1 MAQRRHHYERAFE
14 EYLRTT
20 RIPYVAVNEARKAL
34 LPERAALRTTRA
46 GEDPES
52 LKNFDFVIYGDTPNL
67 LVEIKGRKLP
77 PLRLKDGTPGKA
89 RLESWVTMDDI
100 ESLMRWQELF
110 GSGYEAAFVFIYWCA
125 DTPPDGLFGELIEH
139 QGRWYTLRA
148 ITLGDYISAM
158 KVRSPRWRTLH
169 LSTADFDRLA
179 APFAPPSA
187 ASAHA
192 GAGESPVFDPFAR
205 NTLGDNPAR
214 NPVFA

>member
-14 EYLRTT
+14 QYLRGT
-20 RIPYVAVNEARKAL
+20 RIPYVAVNEARKSL
-34 LPERAALRTTRA
+34 LPERAPLTTQRQD
-46 GEDPES
+46 EDPES

-77 PLRLKDGTPGKA
+77 QIRLKDGTPGKP

-110 GSGYEAAFVFIYWCA
+110 GSGYEAAFVFVYWCA
-125 DTPPDGLFGELIEH
+125 DTPPDGLFGELVEH

-148 ITLGDYISAM
+148 ITLGDYTSAM
-158 KVRSPRWRTLH
+158 KVRSPRWRTVH

-179 APFAPPSA
+179 GPFAPSMLAMGAESA
-187 ASAHA
+187 PD
-192 GAGESPVFDPFAR
+192 SPVFDPLSTGSDRDNQRR
-205 NTLGDNPAR
+205 NR
-214 NPVFA
+214 VFA

>member
-14 EYLRTT
+14 QYLRTT

-34 LPERAALRTTRA
+34 LPDRAALRGSRA
-46 GEDPES
+46 GGDPES

-77 PLRLKDGTPGKA
+77 RVRLKDGRPGKP

-100 ESLMRWQELF
+100 ESLLRWQELF
-110 GSGYEAAFVFIYWCA
+110 GPGYEAAFVFIYWCA

-148 ITLGDYISAM
+148 ITLGEYTSAM
-158 KVRSPRWRTLH
+158 RVRSPRWRTVH
-169 LSTADFDRLA
+169 LATADFDRLA
-179 APFAPPSA
+179 APFAPPA
-187 ASAHA
+187 ADSGRA
-192 GAGESPVFDPFAR
+192 GAPDSPVFDPLSAGIG
-205 NTLGDNPAR
+205 GDNRGR